1 MRAIAVVLASV
12 TLAACSPAIV
22 DSQRPS
28 PAFEQVRSQFEREIL
43 SIEGNY
49 SDGAELG
56 AAAAPIAARIYGA
69 NWDLVRAEALRT
81 FANLPE
87 IDLSRY
93 TGQPLEESAFDPNNI
108 RADLQ
113 QMLNPGG
120 MAAMRFYDA
129 NVAAFQA
136 GSMAALPFADGD
148 SNSMIGVKMAL
159 VGPRAYRGSWGG
171 RDVLVSRYFRRL
183 VIVPYSITP
192 EGMYLPDFQHLTVFR
207 LLP

>member
-1 MRAIAVVLASV
+1 MRKFVALLIILS
-12 TLAACSPAIV
+12 LAACSPAIV

-43 SIEGNY
+43 AIEGNY

-69 NWDLVRAEALRT
+69 DWDLVRAEALRT

-87 IDLSRY
+87 IDLTRY
-93 TGQPLEESAFDPNNI
+93 TGQPPAEPGFDATNI
-108 RADLQ
+108 RAELQ

-136 GSMAALPFADGD
+136 GSMAALPFADGN
-148 SNSMIGVKMAL
+148 SSSMIGVKMAL
-159 VGPRAYRGSWGG
+159 VGPRAYRGRWGG

-192 EGMYLPDFQHLTVFR
+192 EGMYMPDFQHLTVFR